1 MQLMGLWKV
10 NSRSWEMSTLPP
22 TFNVVKVAAR
32 ENEYFTTMPLKEA
45 MPFLLTFATLKLSVG
60 TGLRSPLGSL

>member
-1 MQLMGLWKV
+1 
-10 NSRSWEMSTLPP
+10 MSTLPP